1 MKRFRMFAGPNG
13 SGKSTLI
20 EEIDKQYNVGFF
32 INADVIQN
40 TFAKQHFIDCADFLP
55 LLPTQSD
62 WNNFKQKIQEVD
74 TRVSVEVLSTLKIK
88 EGIMIADTNVDSYT
102 SAIIADFF
110 RNILLYTD
118 ASFSFETVMSFPAK
132 VAFLKK
138 VKEQGFKTYL
148 YFICTSDPS
157 INSNRVQVRVEK
169 GGHDVQ
175 ADKIESRY
183 YKSLA
188 LLADAFLAAD
198 RAFVIDS
205 SIDEER
211 MILVEKNGD
220 DIEIFSNE
228 IPQWIQMY
236 LLDKI

>member
-1 MKRFRMFAGPNG
+1 M
-13 SGKSTLI
+13 
-20 EEIDKQYNVGFF
+20 GFF

-55 LLPTQSD
+55 HLPTQSD

-74 TRVSVEVLSTLKIK
+74 TRVSVEVLSTLTIN
-88 EGIMIADTNVDSYT
+88 EGIMIAENNVDSYT

-183 YKSLA
+183 Y
-188 LLADAFLAAD
+188 
-198 RAFVIDS
+198 
-205 SIDEER
+205 
-211 MILVEKNGD
+211 
-220 DIEIFSNE
+220 
-228 IPQWIQMY
+228 
-236 LLDKI
+236 

>member
-40 TFAKQHFIDCADFLP
+40 TFAKQHFIDCANILQ

-110 RNILLYTD
+110 RNILLHTD